1 MEGQNGRVKNVQRPG
16 RGDEGRG
23 SVEVGQTKCTKA
35 RVVQRVGQ
43 VHWIH
48 EDRQGDGSER
58 SRSAEH
64 ASRQLQQNVG
74 ADLQKTA
81 GAHPKVAKD
90 MDRVTLAIM
99 QEGRTV
105 EEHDD
110 RTRR

>member
-1 MEGQNGRVKNVQRPG
+1 MEGQNGRVRNVQRPG

-35 RVVQRVGQ
+35 RVVHRVGQ
-43 VHWIH
+43 VHWIRSR

-58 SRSAEH
+58 SRSEEH

-74 ADLQKTA
+74 ADLQITA
-81 GAHPKVAKD
+81 GVQPKVAKD

-99 QEGRTV
+99 QERNSGRT
-105 EEHDD
+105 
-110 RTRR
+110 